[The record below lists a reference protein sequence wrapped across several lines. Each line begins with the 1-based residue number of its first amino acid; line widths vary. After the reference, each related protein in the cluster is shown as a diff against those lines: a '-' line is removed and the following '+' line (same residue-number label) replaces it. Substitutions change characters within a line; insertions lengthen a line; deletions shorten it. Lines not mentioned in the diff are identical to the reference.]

1 MSLPI
6 ANLCG
11 QTYDAATIMLDHK
24 KKVSKETKE
33 EQPKAL
39 ERSTELVCEKGN
51 NITAWKV
58 FKYGVISG
66 LYFRTEYRDLR
77 KIPTRNN
84 SVFVQF

>member
-11 QTYDAATIMLDHK
+11 QTYDAATIMLDHQ
-24 KKVSKETKE
+24 KKVSKEAKE

-51 NITAWKV
+51 NITA
-58 FKYGVISG
+58 
-66 LYFRTEYRDLR
+66 
-77 KIPTRNN
+77 
-84 SVFVQF
+84 